1 MKPAVALA
9 GLLAVLLLGPAGL
22 AGIEGS
28 VEASGSGAERTEMVD
43 SDFAMLD
50 RMRAATSPVMT
61 TMIRED
67 PMWTDP
73 GMTVPRRGT
82 RIDRMLAKRAGQPW
96 ADAHPTRARPAMTAE
111 PPIDGSA
118 DAFRPAPPTLHS
130 TGM

>member
-1 MKPAVALA
+1 
-9 GLLAVLLLGPAGL
+9 
-22 AGIEGS
+22 
-28 VEASGSGAERTEMVD
+28 MVD

-82 RIDRMLAKRAGQPW
+82 RRR
-96 ADAHPTRARPAMTAE
+96 
-111 PPIDGSA
+111 
-118 DAFRPAPPTLHS
+118 S
-130 TGM
+130 TGCWPSEPGNRGLTLTPREPGPP